1 MNQQKPKVQ
10 PVKKLARNIKQVKI
24 SFLENMHENCEGD
37 KRNDNIGGDDVASV
51 EEAEMR
57 SSTDSVNENDY
68 LVS

>member
-1 MNQQKPKVQ
+1 
-10 PVKKLARNIKQVKI
+10 
-24 SFLENMHENCEGD
+24 MHENCEGD